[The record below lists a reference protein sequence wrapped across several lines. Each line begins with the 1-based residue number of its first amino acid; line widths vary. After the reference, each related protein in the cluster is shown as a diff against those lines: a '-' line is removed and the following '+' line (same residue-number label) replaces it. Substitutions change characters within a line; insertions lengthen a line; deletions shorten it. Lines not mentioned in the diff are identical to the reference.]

1 MTQILAILTRHGSLQ
16 REIPDPD
23 QQVMSGVRWGH
34 ADEFPAAAYWL
45 QRALTWRLEQEA
57 PARRSNRTLA
67 EEVGAWLLGGQG
79 VTAAVAQAAFDRLRM
94 QGAFARPGVTEAAF
108 AAWLSEPLDVGGQ
121 PVAYRLAA
129 QRAKY
134 LATTMPALIEGPG
147 ARDGRELRDWL
158 MTLPGLGPK
167 SASGIV
173 RQWSGATDVALL
185 DNYVLRVGQVM
196 GLFGRK
202 LTVERHYL
210 EMEARFLQLCKA
222 MNVGAPDVEA
232 VMALELIRS
241 PETARFLADYLKA
254 TEPKAKA
261 APAPTPARR
270 GQAPE
275 QLSLVFTG

>member
-16 REIPDPD
+16 REIPAPD
-23 QQVMSGVRWGH
+23 QCVMPGVRWGH

-45 QRALTWRLEQEA
+45 QRALTWRLEQET
-57 PARRSNRTLA
+57 PMRRSNRTLA

-79 VTAAVAQAAFDRLRM
+79 VTAAVAQAAFDRLR
-94 QGAFARPGVTEAAF
+94 GLGGFARAGVSEADF
-108 AAWLSEPLDVGGQ
+108 LDWLSEPLDVGGQ
-121 PVAYRLAA
+121 QVTYRLAA

-134 LATTMPALIEGPG
+134 LAATLPAIFEVPQTLE
-147 ARDGRELRDWL
+147 GRELRDWL
-158 MTLPGLGPK
+158 MALPGLGPK

-173 RQWSGATDVALL
+173 RAWCGATDVALL
-185 DNYVLRVGQVM
+185 DNYVLKVGQVM

-222 MNVGAPDVEA
+222 MSVAAPDVEA

-254 TEPKAKA
+254 TEPKPKA
-261 APAPTPARR
+261 APARR
-270 GQAPE
+270 AQAPE

>member
-16 REIPDPD
+16 REIPAPD
-23 QQVMSGVRWGH
+23 QCVMPGVRWGH

-45 QRALTWRLEQEA
+45 QRALTWRLEQET
-57 PARRSNRTLA
+57 PLRRSNRTLA

-79 VTAAVAQAAFDRLRM
+79 VTAAVAQAAFERLRGK
-94 QGAFARPGVTEAAF
+94 GAFVRAGVSEAECLL
-108 AAWLSEPLDVGGQ
+108 WLSEPLEVAGQ
-121 PVAYRLAA
+121 AVAYRLAA

-134 LATTMPALIEGPG
+134 LAATLPAVFEVPSSLE
-147 ARDGRELRDWL
+147 GRELRDWL
-158 MTLPGLGPK
+158 MALPGLGPK

-222 MNVGAPDVEA
+222 MNVAAPDVEA
-232 VMALELIRS
+232 VMAQELIRS
-241 PETARFLADYLKA
+241 PETARFLTDYLKA
-254 TEPKAKA
+254 TEPKPKA
-261 APAPTPARR
+261 AATRR
-270 GQAPE
+270 AQAPE